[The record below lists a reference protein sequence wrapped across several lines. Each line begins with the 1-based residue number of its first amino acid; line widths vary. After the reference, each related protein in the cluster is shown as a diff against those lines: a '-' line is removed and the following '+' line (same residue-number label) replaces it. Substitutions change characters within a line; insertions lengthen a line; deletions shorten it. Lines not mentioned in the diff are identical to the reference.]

1 VRAKKMALS
10 GYGPHAGKEISKAGT
25 QEKKKSSTN

>member
-1 VRAKKMALS
+1 MALS

-25 QEKKKSSTN
+25 QEKEIFNQLSP